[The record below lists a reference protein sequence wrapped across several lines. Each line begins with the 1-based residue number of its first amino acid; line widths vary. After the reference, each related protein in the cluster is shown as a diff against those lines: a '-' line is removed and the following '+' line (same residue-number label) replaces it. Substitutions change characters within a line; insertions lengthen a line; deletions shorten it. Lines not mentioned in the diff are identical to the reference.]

1 MRLAACGAM
10 RVAPTKVAMSIA
22 AQSMAAMILLAG
34 PVCAAD
40 APREQPYYTAAAPVG
55 AYSWSGPYLGV
66 NLGYQWGYI
75 SNNPIRPSGTAGG
88 AQAGYNWQTGQ
99 FVLGGEADI
108 QLSSASDTFAPWKF
122 ANPWF
127 GTARARV
134 GFALNQV
141 LLYATLGFAFAGIS
155 VDAGGLTESRTHA
168 GWTGGGGIE
177 IGVAPKVSAKVEY
190 LFVDLSDRAYSLTGS
205 NNAAQSH
212 LVRLGVNYRF

>member
-1 MRLAACGAM
+1 MRPGAFGAARAALTIVSGQ
-10 RVAPTKVAMSIA
+10 IA
-22 AQSMAAMILLAG
+22 AGTVATLPVG
-34 PVCAAD
+34 PAFAAD
-40 APREQPYYTAAAPVG
+40 ASRVPFHYTIS

-66 NLGYQWGYI
+66 NLGYQWGTT
-75 SNNPIRPSGTAGG
+75 SNNPTRPSGVAGG
-88 AQAGYNWQTGQ
+88 GQAGYNWQTGQ

-122 ANPWF
+122 SNPWF

-141 LLYATLGFAFAGIS
+141 LLYGTLGVAFAGLIAD
-155 VDAGGLTESRTHA
+155 VTGLTESRTHV

-177 IGVAPKVSAKVEY
+177 VGITSNVSAKVEY

-205 NNAAQSH
+205 TSAIKSH

>member
-1 MRLAACGAM
+1 MRAGACGVM
-10 RVAPTKVAMSIA
+10 RVALTMVATSVA
-22 AQSMAAMILLAG
+22 APGMVATIVLVGTA
-34 PVCAAD
+34 CAAD
-40 APREQPYYTAAAPVG
+40 APREQSYYTAAAPVG
-55 AYSWSGPYLGV
+55 AYSWSGPYLGI
-66 NLGYQWGYI
+66 NLGYQWGYT
-75 SNNPIRPSGTAGG
+75 SNNPTRPSGTAGG
-88 AQAGYNWQTGQ
+88 VQAGYNWQTGL

-141 LLYATLGFAFAGIS
+141 LLYGTLGLAFGGIS
-155 VDAGGLTESRTHA
+155 ADAGGLTESKTHA

-177 IGVAPKVSAKVEY
+177 FGITSKVSAKVEY

-205 NNAAQSH
+205 NSAVKSH
-212 LVRLGVNYRF
+212 LVRLGMNYRF